1 MEATRDPVMGFV
13 LATVALAACFGSRMT
28 SSDGISPV
36 ALRSGVYPL
45 RAYHAKSVPAEIGT
59 LGPKSWPGDTIPRN
73 SDFGCRVLVTGG
85 ALALDVEAMR
95 YSYWYESRNA
105 CNQRV
110 LSKPTLDGTFEQH
123 GNDLVFHIHLVDGDR
138 TFGGSVGPS
147 SITVDIG
154 SLLEFQR

>member
-85 ALALDVEAMR
+85 ALALDVEECATR
-95 YSYWYESRNA
+95 TGTSR
-105 CNQRV
+105 
-110 LSKPTLDGTFEQH
+110 GTH
-123 GNDLVFHIHLVDGDR
+123 A
-138 TFGGSVGPS
+138 T
-147 SITVDIG
+147 
-154 SLLEFQR
+154 